1 MAIMVFLVFLSINQ
15 LCINLV
21 LEFSKTHST
30 LWKNYLAIVLLG
42 VLSGYVF
49 NLFVSPGFFIY
60 FLVLCPVLLVIKYFS
75 IFNSAN
81 MLMAMQNSNSVDMNE
96 SDKLRIVSA
105 ILLAKKEFVIV
116 SLIFIVVFSVSYI
129 GFLNA

>member
-1 MAIMVFLVFLSINQ
+1 
-15 LCINLV
+15 
-21 LEFSKTHST
+21 
-30 LWKNYLAIVLLG
+30 
-42 VLSGYVF
+42 
-49 NLFVSPGFFIY
+49 
-60 FLVLCPVLLVIKYFS
+60 
-75 IFNSAN
+75 